1 MVLTGDLMLFVTAF
15 SLITLAEMGDKTQFS
30 VITLGTRYPAFSVMG
45 GSILAF
51 ALVNG
56 IAVIAGVFI
65 VTILPVFWVKI
76 GVASL
81 FLAFGGY
88 TLYGLKKQ
96 DAKQGSGD
104 MRDNKGTGDTGNK
117 KETGTTETG
126 GKNGF
131 ISSFSLIFLMELGDK
146 TQIAT
151 ATLVAGYGRPFV
163 VFAGV
168 LLGLSILTVLEVK
181 LGSVISK
188 KIRPERMELIAGV
201 VFILF
206 GILTLVEAFFTGL

>member
-1 MVLTGDLMLFVTAF
+1 MAVTGDLTLFLTAF
-15 SLITLAEMGDKTQFS
+15 TLITLAEMGDKTQFS

-56 IAVIAGVFI
+56 MAVIAGVFI
-65 VTILPVFWVKI
+65 VTALPVFWVKI
-76 GVASL
+76 GAAAL
-81 FLAFGGY
+81 FLAFGIY
-88 TLYGLKKQ
+88 TLHGLREPDMQ
-96 DAKQGSGD
+96 DNMKES
-104 MRDNKGTGDTGNK
+104 K
-117 KETGTTETG
+117 KENSTVKTG

-151 ATLVAGYGRPFV
+151 ATLVAGYGHPFV

-168 LLGLSILTVLEVK
+168 LFGLSILTVLEIK

-188 KIRPERMELIAGV
+188 KIRPERMELIAGA

-206 GILTLVEAFFTGL
+206 GIMTLFEALFTGL

>member
-1 MVLTGDLMLFVTAF
+1 MAFTGDLTLFLTAF

-45 GSILAF
+45 GSLLAF

-56 IAVIAGVFI
+56 MAVIAGVFI
-65 VTILPVFWVKI
+65 VTALPVFWVKI
-76 GVASL
+76 GAAAL
-81 FLAFGGY
+81 FLAFGIY
-88 TLYGLKKQ
+88 TLYCLREPDMQ
-96 DAKQGSGD
+96 DNIKES
-104 MRDNKGTGDTGNK
+104 K
-117 KETGTTETG
+117 KENSTVKTG

-151 ATLVAGYGRPFV
+151 ATLVAGYGHPFV

-168 LLGLSILTVLEVK
+168 LFGLSILTVLEIK

-188 KIRPERMELIAGV
+188 KIRPERMELIAGA

-206 GILTLVEAFFTGL
+206 GIMTLIEALFTGL

>member
-1 MVLTGDLMLFVTAF
+1 MAITGDLTLFLTAF
-15 SLITLAEMGDKTQFS
+15 TLITLAEMGDKTQFS

-56 IAVIAGVFI
+56 MAVIAGVFI
-65 VTILPVFWVKI
+65 VTALPVFWVKI
-76 GVASL
+76 GAAAL
-81 FLAFGGY
+81 FLAFGIY
-88 TLYGLKKQ
+88 TLYCLREPDMQ
-96 DAKQGSGD
+96 DNIKES
-104 MRDNKGTGDTGNK
+104 K
-117 KETGTTETG
+117 KENSTVKTG

-151 ATLVAGYGRPFV
+151 ATLVAGYGHPFV

-168 LLGLSILTVLEVK
+168 LLGLSLLTILEVK

-188 KIRPERMELIAGV
+188 KIRPERMELIAGA

-206 GILTLVEAFFTGL
+206 GIMTLIEALFTGP

>member
-1 MVLTGDLMLFVTAF
+1 MAFTGEITLFLTAF
-15 SLITLAEMGDKTQFS
+15 VLITLAEMGDKTQFS
-30 VITLGTRYPAFSVMG
+30 VITLGTRYPALSVMS

-56 IAVIAGVFI
+56 IAVVAGVFI
-65 VTILPVFWVKI
+65 VTALPVFWVKI
-76 GVASL
+76 GAAAL

-96 DAKQGSGD
+96 DVKQGAENMG
-104 MRDNKGTGDTGNK
+104 DNKETVDTGNR
-117 KETGTTETG
+117 KETATTETG

-151 ATLVAGYGRPFV
+151 ATLVAGYGHPVV

-168 LLGLSILTVLEVK
+168 LLGLALLTVIEVK
-181 LGSVISK
+181 LGSIISD
-188 KIRPERMELIAGV
+188 KIRPERMELIAGLI
-201 VFILF
+201 FILF

>member
-1 MVLTGDLMLFVTAF
+1 MAITGDITLFLTAF
-15 SLITLAEMGDKTQFS
+15 VLITLAEMGDKTQFS
-30 VITLGTRYPAFSVMG
+30 VITLGTRYPAISVMG

-65 VTILPVFWVKI
+65 VTTIPVFRVKI
-76 GVASL
+76 GAATL
-81 FLAFGGY
+81 FLAFGAY

-96 DAKQGSGD
+96 DAKQGAGN
-104 MRDNKGTGDTGNK
+104 MGDNKGTGDTGNK
-117 KETGTTETG
+117 KEGGTTEAG

-151 ATLVAGYGRPFV
+151 ATLVAGYGHPLV

-168 LLGLSILTVLEVK
+168 LLGLSLLTILEVK

-188 KIRPERMELIAGV
+188 KIRPERMELIAGI

-206 GILTLVEAFFTGL
+206 GILTLVEVLFTGF

>member
-1 MVLTGDLMLFVTAF
+1 MAFTGDLTLFLTAF
-15 SLITLAEMGDKTQFS
+15 ALITLAEMGDKTQFS

-56 IAVIAGVFI
+56 MAVIAGVFI
-65 VTILPVFWVKI
+65 VTALPVFWVKI
-76 GVASL
+76 GAAAL
-81 FLAFGGY
+81 FLAFGIY
-88 TLYGLKKQ
+88 TLYCLREPDMQ
-96 DAKQGSGD
+96 DNIKES
-104 MRDNKGTGDTGNK
+104 K
-117 KETGTTETG
+117 KENSTVKTG

-151 ATLVAGYGRPFV
+151 ATLVAGYGHPFV

-168 LLGLSILTVLEVK
+168 LLGLFLLTVLEVK

-188 KIRPERMELIAGV
+188 KIRPERMELIAGA

-206 GILTLVEAFFTGL
+206 GIMTLIEALFTGL